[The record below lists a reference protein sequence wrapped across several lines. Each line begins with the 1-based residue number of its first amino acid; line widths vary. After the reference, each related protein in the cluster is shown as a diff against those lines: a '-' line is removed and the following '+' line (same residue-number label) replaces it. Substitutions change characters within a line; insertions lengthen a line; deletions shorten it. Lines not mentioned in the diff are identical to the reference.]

1 LGEVGEQ
8 VGRDAFPAV
17 GVGWG
22 FFGMRAGE
30 RGRGRGGGG
39 GGGGGGSRA
48 RRGGGGG
55 GWEAEVDVCRG
66 EVVGVELRVGR
77 VVSSFVRC
85 RLLPVFVSRLCEGR
99 EEKGGGCTNPSINTP
114 VSLGRIRVMTVWM
127 RCRGVG

>member
-1 LGEVGEQ
+1 MGEVGEQ

-77 VVSSFVRC
+77 DVSSFVRSLPLAARFC
-85 RLLPVFVSRLCEGR
+85 FSSVRRSGGEGWRLYEP
-99 EEKGGGCTNPSINTP
+99 
-114 VSLGRIRVMTVWM
+114 
-127 RCRGVG
+127 